1 MQIIPLTN
9 YPEQT
14 FRITLDG
21 VALDCRVYWCNYD
34 STCQEIIGPIAGQ
47 WRMDISGEN
56 IEVSGM
62 ALVAGCDLLEPFGF
76 DKLGGL
82 WLENDCTL
90 EELGELYR
98 LIYIPSAEVAD
109 YNRAIGYAR

>member
-21 VALDCRVYWCNYD
+21 VALFCRVYWNAYD
-34 STCQEIIGPIAGQ
+34 ATCKEIVGNLDGQ
-47 WRMDISGEN
+47 WRMDIASET
-56 IEVSGM
+56 ITVSGM

-76 DKLGGL
+76 DELGGL
-82 WLENDCTL
+82 WLESDCNI
-90 EELGELYR
+90 EEMGELYR
-98 LIYIPSAEVAD
+98 LIYIPIAEVAD